1 MPEGTV
7 ILTQDDT
14 IQFEGID
21 ENDNPRLHIKAP
33 VKEKYGK
40 FTDEL
45 AAQYYKALAEKY
57 GGTIPMKFV
66 YGHAVAIKVND
77 NGWYLTK
84 VIGAESKLEVRL
96 VNRIN
101 KLEKSTGYFLAALM
115 EANVDGKWIPYNDLD
130 EESLVKLDIDLYN
143 SITALLRNI

>member
-1 MPEGTV
+1 MRV
-7 ILTQDDT
+7 SWLSSRFAS
-14 IQFEGID
+14 FEIFSSERHSFEYTACD
-21 ENDNPRLHIKAP
+21 
-33 VKEKYGK
+33 
-40 FTDEL
+40 FS
-45 AAQYYKALAEKY
+45 
-57 GGTIPMKFV
+57 
-66 YGHAVAIKVND
+66 
-77 NGWYLTK
+77 
-84 VIGAESKLEVRL
+84 SKLEVRL

>member
-1 MPEGTV
+1 
-7 ILTQDDT
+7 
-14 IQFEGID
+14 
-21 ENDNPRLHIKAP
+21 
-33 VKEKYGK
+33 
-40 FTDEL
+40 
-45 AAQYYKALAEKY
+45 
-57 GGTIPMKFV
+57 MKFV

-77 NGWYLTK
+77 NGRYLTK